1 MNQKGLTLIEVII
14 SLGLLGFISV
24 LIIGIYLSQ
33 NSLYKSQSLELKV
46 NQEARS
52 ALDTIDSQIR
62 LGNRVTATFGTFS
75 TGPEAL
81 ILKIQSI
88 NAQQQLIGGIYDYA
102 VVYKLGA
109 DLFLEIHPDATSS
122 RKTLVTKLAS
132 GVNTVSFTYNNAD
145 LNLVTEV
152 STALSLTHTNS
163 GYNRSINASSRA
175 KLRNY

>member
-62 LGNRVTATFGTFS
+62 LGNRVTATF
-75 TGPEAL
+75 
-81 ILKIQSI
+81 
-88 NAQQQLIGGIYDYA
+88 
-102 VVYKLGA
+102 
-109 DLFLEIHPDATSS
+109 
-122 RKTLVTKLAS
+122 
-132 GVNTVSFTYNNAD
+132 
-145 LNLVTEV
+145 
-152 STALSLTHTNS
+152 
-163 GYNRSINASSRA
+163 
-175 KLRNY
+175 